1 MTVPP
6 LGLFAQMSPT
16 TMAPSAWW
24 DSPFALATVLVIGV
38 VAIYIVALRDV
49 PPEQRPAVIRE
60 LGKSLGLR
68 ELLRLLAA
76 WLRRGGGMPPP

>member
-6 LGLFAQMSPT
+6 LGVFAQMSPT
-16 TMAPSAWW
+16 TVAPSAWW
-24 DSPFALATVLVIGV
+24 DSPFALAAALVVGV
-38 VAIYIVALRDV
+38 VTIYVVALRDV
-49 PPEQRPAVIRE
+49 PAEHRPAVIRE

-76 WLRRGGGMPPP
+76 WIRRGGGPPAP